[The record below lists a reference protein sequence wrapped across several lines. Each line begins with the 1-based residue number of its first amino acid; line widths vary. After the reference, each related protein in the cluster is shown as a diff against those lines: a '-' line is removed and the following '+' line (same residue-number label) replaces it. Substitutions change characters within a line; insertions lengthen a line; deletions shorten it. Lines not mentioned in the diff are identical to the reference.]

1 MTCRFC
7 HTSLEHVFIDLF
19 NSPASNSFLTAEQ
32 LNEPEM
38 FYPLKV
44 FTCPTCFLVQVDEY
58 KKSDAIFDSDYVYFS
73 SFSTSWLAHSK
84 RYVEAMT
91 KRFGLNEQSLVV
103 ELASND
109 GYLLQYFVE
118 RQIPVLGIEPT
129 ANTAAVAIEKGVT
142 TITRFFGTKLA
153 RELTEQGTQRNA
165 ARADLLL
172 GNNVLAHVP
181 DIVDFVKGMK
191 ILLKPEGVITM
202 EFPHLLQLVEN
213 NQFDTIYHEHFSYLS
228 FTTVQQVFAAQGLA
242 LFDVDELPTHGGSLR
257 IYAKHEAD
265 QSKAIQ
271 PNVAAMVQKEANTG
285 LTTMAYY
292 EGFQQRALQVKL
304 DLLDFLSQQKRA
316 GKSVAAYGAA
326 AKGNT
331 LLNYCGVKSDLVEFV
346 VDANPAKQG
355 KFLPASHIPV
365 VDEATLRARKPDFV
379 LILPWNLRDE
389 ITKQLSYISQWGG
402 KFVVPIPE
410 LKVL

>member
-7 HTSLEHVFIDLF
+7 HTPLEHVFIDLF

-32 LNEPEM
+32 LNEPET

-91 KRFGLNEQSLVV
+91 ERFGLNGQSLVV
-103 ELASND
+103 EVASND

-118 RQIPVLGIEPT
+118 KQIPVLGIEPT
-129 ANTAAVAIEKGVT
+129 ANTAAAAIEKGVT
-142 TITRFFGTKLA
+142 TITRFFGTELA
-153 RELTEQGTQRNA
+153 SELRGQGTG
-165 ARADLLL
+165 ADLLL

-181 DIVDFVKGMK
+181 NIVDFVKGMS
-191 ILLKPEGVITM
+191 ILLNPEGVVTM

-228 FTTVQQVFAAQGLA
+228 FTTVSQIFAAQGLVM
-242 LFDVDELPTHGGSLR
+242 FDVDELPTHGGSLR

-265 QSKAIQ
+265 QSKSIS
-271 PNVAAMVQKEANTG
+271 PNVAAMIQKEAETG

-292 EGFQQRALQVKL
+292 EGFQQRALNVKL
-304 DLLDFLSQQKRA
+304 DLLDFLTKQKRA

-331 LLNYCGVKSDLVEFV
+331 LLNYCGVKSDLIDFV
-346 VDANPAKQG
+346 VDANPAKQN

-365 VDEATLRARKPDFV
+365 VDEATLKARKPDFV

-389 ITKQLSYISQWGG
+389 ITKQLSYISEWGG
-402 KFVVPIPE
+402 QFVMPIPE
-410 LKVL
+410 VKVL